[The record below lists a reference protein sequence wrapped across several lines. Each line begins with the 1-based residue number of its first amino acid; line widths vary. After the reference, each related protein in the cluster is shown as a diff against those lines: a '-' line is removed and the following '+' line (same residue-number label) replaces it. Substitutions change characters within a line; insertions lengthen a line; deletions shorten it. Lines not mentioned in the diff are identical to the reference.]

1 MSNSHFG
8 RTSSLTLLIGSM
20 PVPQRSA
27 LGGFA
32 RLIAAALGDLEFAV
46 RGLRRSPGLTLT
58 VILSLCLGVGAN
70 VAVFTAIDRVF
81 LQAPPGIAK
90 PEQMRRLYAR
100 IFYTRGPDYG
110 ATGRVMPNL
119 STRDLQEL
127 SEATRG
133 VAQLAGNYLGY
144 GRQLNGSGPRV
155 RTTYVSPGYFD
166 LLGVRPALG
175 RFFAPDED
183 RITGEPMPLVVLSHS
198 FWRNQF
204 GSDSAIVGNTLRLD
218 DEDFTVIGIA
228 SREFEGVD
236 LEVTDLWVPLTNL
249 ARGDVT
255 FLRVIARLEP
265 DASDAQLN
273 QLLATGFR
281 RARAHDPEIADSSSV
296 FAGSFFAARGPGL
309 VGVGGMSSTGAL
321 LAGDRIRGMSDRSV
335 ALLPRLGLLGFVVL
349 VIATAN
355 VAGLLLMRALRRRR
369 EIGIRVA
376 LGVPVGRL
384 MTQLITESVLLA
396 LIAGGFALVVAN
408 ATGGLLRAQLST
420 LRWTDTIVD
429 HRAAFLGLGIAAVA
443 GLAAGLAPALFAFR
457 SDVITL
463 LRSQSGITLAGNGM
477 RTALLVTQAALCTAL
492 LASGGTFLQ
501 SLRRA
506 TEFDHGFDHERIIQ
520 VGIQARSADAEQELA
535 KARERLRTT
544 PRVVAVGRALTPL
557 AQLGLQSKV
566 GPNAGDTVGV
576 GLRGPSVEFVDP
588 EFMQAAGFRAVAGRL
603 LTPSDNFDMVT
614 ILTESLALRLFP
626 AGDVLGRCVYVREP
640 ASPCREIIGVVR
652 DLKWDVA
659 APALYRAF
667 VPLPQAWIMPPRA
680 LIPNFLY
687 VRLSDAA
694 TAADVARLRSILA
707 GALPHPEDVSIQRMT
722 SMMAPQLR
730 PWRVAAA
737 LFIVLGSLGLGAAAA
752 GIYGLVGYDVT
763 QRSREIGVRVAL
775 GATSRRIMQLVI
787 ATGLRVVVLGIG
799 AGLLVAFG
807 IGRVMLSLLFGTTPF
822 DPLVLAVTIVVLVL
836 AAVLASLLPAWRA
849 SRLNPAELLSSE

>member
-1 MSNSHFG
+1 LNA
-8 RTSSLTLLIGSM
+8 TL
-20 PVPQRSA
+20 R
-27 LGGFA
+27 
-32 RLIAAALGDLEFAV
+32 DLEFAV

-58 VILSLCLGVGAN
+58 IILSLCLGVGAN

-133 VAQLAGNYLGY
+133 VARLAGNYLGY
-144 GRQLNGSGPRV
+144 GRQLNGNGPRV

-183 RITGEPMPLVVLSHS
+183 RITGEPTPLVVLSHS
-198 FWRNQF
+198 FWRSQF

-236 LEVTDLWVPLTNL
+236 LEVTDLWVPLTSL

-281 RARAHDPEIADSSSV
+281 RARAHDADIADGSSV
-296 FAGSFFAARGPGL
+296 FASSFFAAKGPGL
-309 VGVGGMSSTGAL
+309 VGVGGMSSSGAL

-335 ALLPRLGLLGFVVL
+335 ALLPRLGLLGLVVL
-349 VIATAN
+349 IIATAN
-355 VAGLLLMRALRRRR
+355 VARLLLMRALRRRR

-384 MTQLITESVLLA
+384 MTQLITESMLLA
-396 LIAGGFALVVAN
+396 LIAGGLALVVAN

-429 HRAAFLGLGIAAVA
+429 HRAALLGLGIAALA
-443 GLAAGLAPALFAFR
+443 GLAAGVAPALFAFR
-457 SDVITL
+457 ADVITL
-463 LRSQSGITLAGNGM
+463 LRSSSGITLTGSGM
-477 RTALLVTQAALCTAL
+477 RTGLLVTQAALCTAL

-506 TEFDHGFDHERIIQ
+506 TSFDHGFDHERIIQ
-520 VGIQARSADAEQELA
+520 VGIPARDANAEEELA
-535 KARERLRTT
+535 RARERLRVT
-544 PRVVAVGRALTPL
+544 PGVVAVGRTLTPL
-557 AQLGLQSKV
+557 AQLGMQSKV
-566 GPNAGDTVGV
+566 GPNGSDTVGV
-576 GLRGPSVEFVDP
+576 GLRGPSLEFVDP
-588 EFMQAAGFRAVAGRL
+588 EYMQAAGFRAVAGRL
-603 LTPSDNFDMVT
+603 LTPDDNFALVT

-626 AGDVLGRCVYVREP
+626 AGDALGRCVYVREP
-640 ASPCREIIGVVR
+640 SSPCREIIGIVR
-652 DLKWDVA
+652 DLTWDVA
-659 APALYRAF
+659 APSLYRAF
-667 VPLPQAWIMPPRA
+667 VPLPQAWTIPPRA

-694 TAADVARLRSILA
+694 AAADVARLRSILA
-707 GALPHPEDVSIQRMT
+707 GALPHPEEVSIQRMT

-737 LFIVLGSLGLGAAAA
+737 LFIVLGSLGLVAAAA
-752 GIYGLVGYDVT
+752 GIYGLVAYDVT

-775 GATSRRIMQLVI
+775 GATSRRIVQLVI

-822 DPLVLAVTIVVLVL
+822 DPVVLVVTVVVL
-836 AAVLASLLPAWRA
+836 VVAAVLASLLPAWRA